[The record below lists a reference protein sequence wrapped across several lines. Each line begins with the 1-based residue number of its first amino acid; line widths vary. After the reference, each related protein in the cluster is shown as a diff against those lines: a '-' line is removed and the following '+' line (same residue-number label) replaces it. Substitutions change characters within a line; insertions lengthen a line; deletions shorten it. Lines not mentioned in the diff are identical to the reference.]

1 MGVIP
6 NPYQNPDQESKE
18 TAELRPKNLIEGTT
32 ASTYTHNTLIIMNQ
46 GIPLEGNGNK
56 VVLDRNWAQSIGV
69 IIS

>member
-18 TAELRPKNLIEGTT
+18 TAELRPKYLIEGTT
-32 ASTYTHNTLIIMNQ
+32 ASTCIHNTLIIMNQ
-46 GIPLEGNGNK
+46 GIPLEGNKNQ
-56 VVLDRNWAQSIGV
+56 VVLDRNWSQSIGV